1 MYKNIIFDMSEV
13 IITGIHGVEKD
24 IESNFKIPSDEYEK
38 RRLEVNSLFLDVM
51 RGKITENEYIA
62 ILLKDTKWNITEE
75 DIKRIIRNYLGRPIE
90 GTKEII
96 QKLKDTNKYNL
107 ILLSDYPAEWKEEVL
122 RKRKELQ
129 LFDKKYFSC
138 DLGLIKSDSGC
149 FKYLIKDSQI
159 DPKETIFIDDYKI
172 NIENA
177 EKIGIKGILFKNTKQ
192 LKSELEKIEIL
203 E

>member
-24 IESNFKIPSDEYEK
+24 IESNFGILADEYEK

-51 RGKITENEYIA
+51 RGKITENEYMA
-62 ILLKDTKWNITEE
+62 IFLKDTGWKTTEE
-75 DIKRIIRNYLGRPIE
+75 DIKRIIRNYLGRPIA

-96 QKLKDTNKYNL
+96 QKLKNTNKYNL

-122 RKRKELQ
+122 KKREELQ
-129 LFDKKYFSC
+129 IFNKKYFSC
-138 DLGLIKSDSGC
+138 DFGLVKADLEC
-149 FKYLIKDSQI
+149 FEYMIKDSKI
-159 DPKETIFIDDYKI
+159 NPKETIFIDDYKN

-177 EKIGIKGILFKNTKQ
+177 EKLGIKGILFKNEEQ
-192 LKSELEKIEIL
+192 LEKELNIL
-203 E
+203 EII